1 VHYFNLSQAWDHS
14 LNANRN
20 NIAIDGEEL
29 IWTYEDLDV
38 TSNKLANW
46 LINFGINNNEI
57 VIIFNNKENISFAAM
72 LACIKLG
79 AAYVNLDI
87 ETPALRL
94 EKILSTCNPS
104 LILFGDSI
112 NQEIGRFLEKSGKQ
126 YYSLQSIGYDAYSGS
141 PIDGQ
146 NLTGST
152 LAYIMYTSGSTGVP
166 KGVAITHGNL
176 LSFIF
181 WSIFQFSITSN
192 DKFAQ
197 LSPMY
202 FDNSVFDFYS
212 AIFSGASLIPVKKE
226 LYESP
231 HELIKYLEKKECT
244 IWFSV
249 PSLLVYLSI
258 MRVLNNKSLASL
270 RLMVF
275 GGEGFPK
282 SELRK
287 LYKLMADRV
296 LFVNVYG
303 PTEGTCICSSYV
315 INEKDFTDMTLL
327 APLGKINQNFDYL
340 IVDEELNEVKK
351 GDKGELLLVGPNIS
365 PGYYG
370 DLAKTNEVF
379 IQHPFNN
386 KYSEKVYKTGDIV
399 YEHNNIL
406 HFSGRKDFQIKHMG
420 YRIELEEIECAINT
434 LNYVNQSAVIYK
446 RHRDEFGSITAFIKL
461 NEKVDEASIIIELK
475 NYLPSYMIPDKII
488 ITDDLPKN
496 ANGKVDRTKLDK
508 LIP

>member
-1 VHYFNLSQAWDHS
+1 MHYINLSQAWDHT

-20 NIAIDGEEL
+20 NIAIDSEKL

-46 LINFGINNNEI
+46 LINLGINNNEV
-57 VIIFNNKENISFAAM
+57 VIIFNNKENISYAAM

-87 ETPALRL
+87 EIPALRL

-112 NQEIGRFLEKSGKQ
+112 NQAIGRFLKKSGKQ
-126 YYSLQSIGYDAYSGS
+126 FYCLQSINYDSYSES
-141 PIDGQ
+141 SIDQ
-146 NLTGST
+146 QRITGST
-152 LAYIMYTSGSTGVP
+152 LAYIMYTSGSTGMP

-181 WSIFQFSITSN
+181 WSTTQFSITSN

-231 HELIKYLEKKECT
+231 HELIKYLEKKKCT

-258 MRVLNNKSLASL
+258 MRVINNKSLASL
-270 RLMVF
+270 RLMAF

-287 LYKLMADRV
+287 LYNLISDRV
-296 LFVNVYG
+296 LLVNVYG

-315 INEKDFTDMTLL
+315 INEKDFTNMTLL

-340 IVDEELNEVKK
+340 IVDDELNEVKK
-351 GDKGELLLVGPNIS
+351 GDKGELLLIGPNIS

-370 DLAKTNEVF
+370 DPTTTSEFF
-379 IQHPFNN
+379 IQHPLKK

-399 YEHNNIL
+399 YEKNNIL
-406 HFSGRKDFQIKHMG
+406 NFSGRKDYQIKHMG

-446 RHRDEFGSITAFIKL
+446 RQRDEFGSIIAFIKL
-461 NEKVDEASIIIELK
+461 NIKVHEDSIIKELK
-475 NYLPSYMIPDKII
+475 KYLPNYMIPHKVI

-496 ANGKVDRTKLDK
+496 ANGKVDRINLDK